1 MIGAGALAGYSE
13 SLRLKLRVARL
24 EEFLRFL
31 QAAETEIRFAG
42 DSSQPD
48 IGKAW
53 RFPRLSKRVP
63 RTDGGG
69 RNL

>member
-31 QAAETEIRFAG
+31 QVAETEVRFPRG
-42 DSSQPD
+42 SSQPD
-48 IGKAW
+48 IGKALEIPSP
-53 RFPRLSKRVP
+53 F
-63 RTDGGG
+63 
-69 RNL
+69 